1 MASDLLLS
9 VQDAHIAFNGKA
21 VFEDLVFHIRDGE
34 RICLVGRNGAGKSTL
49 MNIITGKRDLD
60 GGERWQ
66 LNGTKIG
73 YLEQD
78 VIPVKGQSVYEYV
91 FNGLKDEADPDM
103 DEETFR
109 AMLDYKVD
117 MVLVPLEVDPKADM
131 SVLSGGQLRR
141 AALARALVHEPDILL
156 LDEPTNHL
164 DLDIIEWLE
173 GFLKGWRGALLV
185 VSHDKTFLSN
195 ISNRVFWL
203 DRGRIRVCPKGFA
216 HFEEWSQELMEQE
229 ERELQNRAKIVER
242 EVEWATRGV
251 KARVK
256 RNMGRVAKMQ
266 AMRDQ
271 LKRDQSS
278 FRKATR
284 KIELPQVSAEM
295 SSKVIAD
302 FKQVCKSY
310 DNGEKVIL
318 DHFNFR
324 VIRGDRIGILGRNGS
339 GKTTF
344 LKLLLGIETPDKG
357 TVKLAKNLE
366 ISYFDQKRADLD
378 PQKSLWRNLIPEGGE
393 FIEVMGKPRHVRGYL
408 KQFMFDPARAD
419 DKVSTLSGGQKNRL
433 MLAKILANPG
443 QILVLDEPT
452 NDLDMETM
460 EMLEDIISAYDGTL
474 FIVSHDRDFLD
485 QTVSQVLAFEGNGDV
500 DHAIGGYTDYL
511 AHKKFHAVKQEAK
524 ETKNAHNRDAETELG
539 NKGQA
544 TAKPAKLTFKDKHA
558 LENLPKDI
566 EKLSLEIKELM
577 RKLGDPDFY
586 MSDPGAFNKAAEKLE
601 RKKREKDEAEFRL
614 LELEELSENLTV

>member
-1 MASDLLLS
+1 MSRLLLS
-9 VQDAHIAFNGKA
+9 VQDAAIAFNGMP
-21 VFEDLVFHIRDGE
+21 VFENLTFHIKDGE

-49 MNIITGKRDLD
+49 MNIITDKLD
-60 GGERWQ
+60 VDTGERWQ

-78 VIPVKGQSVYEYV
+78 VTPVVGQSVYDYV
-91 FNGLKDEADPDM
+91 FEGLEPGA
-103 DEETFR
+103 DEEDLDPETFK
-109 AMLDYKVD
+109 AMCEYKVD
-117 MVLVPLEVDPKADM
+117 MVLIPLEIDPKADM

-164 DLDIIEWLE
+164 DLDVIEWLE
-173 GFLKGWRGALLV
+173 GFLKGWRGSLLV
-185 VSHDKTFLSN
+185 VSHDKAFLSN

-203 DRGRIRVCPKGFA
+203 DRGRIRVSPKGFA
-216 HFEEWSQELMEQE
+216 HFGTWSQELMDQE
-229 ERELQNRAKIVER
+229 ERELRNRSKVVER

-256 RNMGRVAKMQ
+256 RNMGRVARMQ
-266 AMRDQ
+266 EMRDK

-284 KIELPQVSAEM
+284 RIELPQISSEL
-295 SSKVIAD
+295 SSKVVAD

-310 DNGEKVIL
+310 DDGKKIIF

-324 VIRGDRIGILGRNGS
+324 IIRKDRIGILGKNGS

-344 LKLLLGIETPDKG
+344 LRLLLGRETPDQG
-357 TVKLAKNLE
+357 TIKLAKNLQV
-366 ISYFDQKRADLD
+366 SYFDQKRAGLDLTET
-378 PQKSLWRNLIPEGGE
+378 LARNLVPDGGDY
-393 FIEVMGKPRHVRGYL
+393 IDVMGKERHVRGYL

-419 DKVSTLSGGQKNRL
+419 DKVTTLSGGQKNRL

-460 EMLEDIISAYDGTL
+460 EMLEEIIENYEGTL

-485 QTVSQVLAFEGNGDV
+485 QTVSQILAFEGGGEIEHV
-500 DHAIGGYTDYL
+500 IGGYSDYL
-511 AHKKFHAVKQEAK
+511 EWKQKGKTKKEAK
-524 ETKNAHNRDAETELG
+524 KSSKTSQSESVESSKSVEKAPE
-539 NKGQA
+539 
-544 TAKPAKLTFKDKHA
+544 KPKKLTFKDKHA

-566 EKLSLEIKELM
+566 ETLEAEIDELNAKLADPEFYQKDPKE
-577 RKLGDPDFY
+577 
-586 MSDPGAFNKAAEKLE
+586 FNKAAEKLT
-601 RKKREKDEAEFRL
+601 RKKRDRDEAELRFLEL
-614 LELEELSENLTV
+614 LELSEGL

>member
-1 MASDLLLS
+1 MAIDTLLLS
-9 VQDAHIAFNGKA
+9 VQDASIAFNGKPI
-21 VFEDLVFHIRDGE
+21 FEDLTFHIKEGE
-34 RICLVGRNGAGKSTL
+34 RISLVGRNGAGKSTL
-49 MNIITGKRDLD
+49 MNIITGKLDID

-78 VIPVKGQSVYEYV
+78 VVPVKGQTVYDYV
-91 FNGLKDEADPDM
+91 FNGLEPDADEADM

-109 AMLDYKVD
+109 AICDYKVD

-173 GFLKGWRGALLV
+173 GFLMGWRGALLV

-195 ISNRVFWL
+195 VSNRIFWL

-216 HFEEWSQELMEQE
+216 HFEQWSQDLLDQE
-229 ERELQNRAKIVER
+229 ERELRNRAKIVER

-256 RNMGRVAKMQ
+256 RNMGRVERMKE
-266 AMRDQ
+266 MRDK

-278 FRKATR
+278 YRKATR
-284 KIELPQVSAEM
+284 KIELPQVSAEV
-295 SSKVIAD
+295 SSKVIAE
-302 FKQVCKSY
+302 FKQACKSY
-310 DNGEKVIL
+310 DDGNKVIL

-344 LKLLLGIETPDKG
+344 LKLLLGREDPDKG
-357 TVKLAKNLE
+357 TVKLTKNLDV
-366 ISYFDQKRADLD
+366 SYFDQKRADLD
-378 PQKSLWRNLIPEGGE
+378 LNETLARNLVPDGGDY
-393 FIEVMGKPRHVRGYL
+393 IEVMGKERHVRGYL
-408 KQFMFDPARAD
+408 KQFMFDPGRAD
-419 DKVSTLSGGQKNRL
+419 DKVATLSGGQKNRL

-443 QILVLDEPT
+443 HILVLDEPT

-460 EMLEDIISAYDGTL
+460 EMLEEIIEAYDGTL

-485 QTVSQVLAFEGNGDV
+485 QTVSQILAFEGNGEIEHV
-500 DHAIGGYTDYL
+500 IGGYSDYL
-511 AHKKFHAVKQEAK
+511 EFKNKNAKPVEAKSSRGKQEIVDTPK
-524 ETKNAHNRDAETELG
+524 
-539 NKGQA
+539 A
-544 TAKPAKLTFKDKHA
+544 TQDDKPKKLSFKDKHA
-558 LENLPKDI
+558 LENLPTEIAKIDTQI
-566 EKLSLEIKELM
+566 EELSAMLA
-577 RKLGDPDFY
+577 DPDFY
-586 MSDPGAFNKAAEKLE
+586 TKDVQGFNKAAEKLD
-601 RKKREKDEAEFRL
+601 RKKREKDDAEMRL
-614 LELEELSENLTV
+614 LEVMELAESLAS